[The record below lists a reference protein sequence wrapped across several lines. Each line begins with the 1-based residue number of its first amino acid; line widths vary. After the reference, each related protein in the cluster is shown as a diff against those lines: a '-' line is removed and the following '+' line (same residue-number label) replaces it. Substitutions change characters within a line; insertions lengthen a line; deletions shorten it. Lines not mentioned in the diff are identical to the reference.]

1 MPSLAAALLVG
12 LTAMA
17 VVPGA
22 EGPLPP
28 AAAPLPARAAA
39 TTEGTACPATAQRRV
54 TDTVEHEAVPAVS
67 LDDGLYGE
75 LLEYGL
81 HLLARLFEALRVDII
96 DGLAP
101 ALNALDASAAG
112 HPPA

>member
-1 MPSLAAALLVG
+1 MSSLAAALLVG

-22 EGPLPP
+22 EGPVPP
-28 AAAPLPARAAA
+28 TAAPLPARAAA
-39 TTEGTACPATAQRRV
+39 TTEAPVCRAAAPRRV
-54 TDTVEHEAVPAVS
+54 SDTVEHEAVPAPPS
-67 LDDGLYGE
+67 DDDLYGE
-75 LLEYGL
+75 LAEYGL
-81 HLLARLFEALRVDII
+81 HLLERLFEALRVDII

>member
-12 LTAMA
+12 LTAIA

-22 EGPLPP
+22 EGPVPP
-28 AAAPLPARAAA
+28 AAAPMSVMAARTSEPSVRRAAA
-39 TTEGTACPATAQRRV
+39 QRPVCR
-54 TDTVEHEAVPAVS
+54 TVEHEAVPAPS
-67 LDDGLYGE
+67 SDDGLYGE
-75 LLEYGL
+75 LADYGL
-81 HLLARLFEALRVDII
+81 HLLARLFEVLRVDII

-101 ALNALDASAAG
+101 ALNALDASAPG

>member
-22 EGPLPP
+22 EGPVPP
-28 AAAPLPARAAA
+28 TAAPLPATAAA
-39 TTEGTACPATAQRRV
+39 TTEAPVCRAAAQRPV
-54 TDTVEHEAVPAVS
+54 CPTVEHEAVPVPS
-67 LDDGLYGE
+67 SDDGLYGE
-75 LLEYGL
+75 LADYGL